1 MNAGDGVP
9 TPAEAVAAVLAAVG
23 DLLGGS
29 SLRLGI
35 GPTLVLLA
43 ILLVLLQRVARP
55 VTRWV
60 SSDAGGLGGLGNAMA
75 VAAESGTDA
84 VVTLGTG
91 GIARATDALA
101 RIQTLAAMP
110 ILAHVARSAARS
122 GVAVRVLVN
131 DPLVEAAARSTI
143 ASAHER
149 TETLERLARSRVV
162 LTGEGR
168 QAMAGLALTARA
180 RPAAAIAVGSMREE
194 AMLQLEGLRGSAGV
208 LIAGTAETSQAAAPL
223 LGASGALVGAAAFQ
237 APADLR
243 ADIDER
249 SMVLAA
255 NRLVVAAIGALV
267 IATALSLAG
276 VIEPIDV
283 MLGLGQR

>member
-1 MNAGDGVP
+1 MP
-9 TPAEAVAAVLAAVG
+9 TPAEAVEAVLAAVG
-23 DLLGGS
+23 DILGGS

-60 SSDAGGLGGLGNAMA
+60 SSDAGGLGGIGSAMA

-131 DPLVEAAARSTI
+131 DPLVETAARATI

-162 LTGEGR
+162 LAGEGR

-180 RPAAAIAVGSMREE
+180 RPAAAIAVGSLREE
-194 AMLQLEGLRGSAGV
+194 SMLQLEGLRGSAGM
-208 LIAGTAETSQAAAPL
+208 LISGTADTAQAPAPL
-223 LGASGALVGAAAFQ
+223 LGSGGALVGPAVFQ
-237 APADLR
+237 AAADLR

-249 SMVLAA
+249 SVVLAA
-255 NRLVVAAIGALV
+255 NRLLAGAILV
-267 IATALSLAG
+267 LVLATALSLAG

>member
-1 MNAGDGVP
+1 VP
-9 TPAEAVAAVLAAVG
+9 TPAEAVEAVLAAVG
-23 DLLGGS
+23 DILGGS

-60 SSDAGGLGGLGNAMA
+60 SSDAGGLGGIGNAMA

-131 DPLVEAAARSTI
+131 DPLVETAARATI

-162 LTGEGR
+162 LAGEGR

-180 RPAAAIAVGSMREE
+180 RPAAAIAVGSLREE
-194 AMLQLEGLRGSAGV
+194 AMLQLEGLRDSAGV
-208 LIAGTAETSQAAAPL
+208 LNSGTAEAAQAPAPL
-223 LGASGALVGAAAFQ
+223 LGSGGALVGPAVFQ
-237 APADLR
+237 AAADLR
-243 ADIDER
+243 ADLDER

-255 NRLVVAAIGALV
+255 NRLLVGAIVALV
-267 IATALSLAG
+267 LATALSLAG